1 MSIRTKAFLYL
12 PVKRRYNNRGKEGKV
27 RLDIGKGMIPY
38 KIKRAVAAGMILFL
52 TGCAMEPEKSET
64 QEEVN
69 VITSMEEEPDLTYEV
84 PVSLPNILINQLGYI
99 TDSTKTA
106 IFCSEE
112 LPKEFHVIRADNG
125 EIIYTGYLEDQKYYE
140 EVGEY
145 ISYGDFSEVTAAGTY
160 YIEAPMLGRSYSF
173 EVGNALYAQVFRE
186 ACLQYYY
193 NRCGMTLTTEYAGER
208 AHNACHTGKA
218 VLRENVSISL
228 DVSGGWHQDEM
239 GSKDVVMA
247 AKNIGVML
255 LAYELYE
262 EAFGD
267 DMGIPESGNGIP
279 DILDEIKYEI
289 EWLLK
294 MQDQAT
300 GAVYAG
306 VTVYGQDG
314 GKSALSYVE
323 PVKMESAKAF
333 AMVLAKFSYLYQ
345 GYDTEYATNCLK
357 AADRAWKY
365 MELNGGEQTDP
376 WKFAAAA
383 ELYRASGQRSCHR
396 LIIEYLSQTDGNK
409 ELDEVTFLGYVTYI
423 STKQQVRLELCENI
437 TKELT
442 QKAEEISE
450 KARTSVYL
458 VEQGEGQ
465 EHNLMLLQNMMYL
478 STVDYMISNHEYET
492 IIENH
497 LHYFMG
503 RNRQAISYVDNV
515 EDNSYRQIDENLGIM
530 KNFDADS
537 KLILMLSE
545 IVGNHRK

>member
-1 MSIRTKAFLYL
+1 
-12 PVKRRYNNRGKEGKV
+12 
-27 RLDIGKGMIPY
+27 MIPY
-38 KIKRAVAAGMILFL
+38 KIKRAVTAGLVLLL
-52 TGCAMEPEKSET
+52 TAGCAAMPQNRET

-69 VITSMEEEPDLTYEV
+69 IITSMEDEPELTYEV

-106 IFCSEE
+106 IFCGEE
-112 LPKEFHVIRADNG
+112 MPRAFHVIRADTG
-125 EIIYTGYLEDQKYYE
+125 EIVYTGYLEDKAYYDE
-140 EVGEY
+140 IKEY
-145 ISYGDFSEVTAAGTY
+145 ISYGDLSAVTEPGAY
-160 YIEAPMLGRSYSF
+160 YIEAPILGRSYSF
-173 EVGNALYAQVFRE
+173 MVGDDLYDQIFRE
-186 ACLQYYY
+186 ACRQYYY

-218 VLRENVSISL
+218 VLRENISISL

-255 LAYELYE
+255 LSYELYE

-267 DMGIPESGNGIP
+267 NMGIPESGNGIP

-306 VTVYGQDG
+306 VTVYNQNGAKG
-314 GKSALSYVE
+314 TVSYVE

-345 GYDTEYATNCLK
+345 DYDTEYATNCLK

-365 MELNGGEQTDP
+365 MELNGGEQADP

-383 ELYRASGQRSCHR
+383 ELYRASGQQSCHR
-396 LIIEYLSQTDGNK
+396 FITEYLLKADWDE

-423 STKQQVRLELCENI
+423 STKQQVNLELCENI
-437 TKELT
+437 TKALT

-450 KARTSVYL
+450 NARGSEYL

-465 EHNLMLLQNMMYL
+465 EHNLILLQNMMYL
-478 STVDYMISNHEYET
+478 TMVDYMIANHEYET
-492 IIENH
+492 VIENH

-503 RNRQAISYVDNV
+503 RNSQAISYIDNV
-515 EDNSYRQIDENLGIM
+515 GENNYRQTDESLGIM

-537 KLILMLSE
+537 KLIFMLSE

>member
-1 MSIRTKAFLYL
+1 
-12 PVKRRYNNRGKEGKV
+12 
-27 RLDIGKGMIPY
+27 MIPY
-38 KIKRAVAAGMILFL
+38 KIKRAAAAVLVLLL
-52 TGCAMEPEKSET
+52 TGCGAAPLKQDT
-64 QEEVN
+64 QEEIN
-69 VITSMEEEPDLTYEV
+69 IITSMEEEPDLAYEV

-106 IFCSEE
+106 IFCGEE
-112 LPKEFHVIRADNG
+112 VPRIFHVVRPDTG
-125 EIIYTGYLEDQKYYE
+125 EIIYTGYLEDKEYHE
-140 EVGEY
+140 EIGEY
-145 ISYGDFSEVTAAGTY
+145 ISYGDFSEVTAPGTY
-160 YIEAPMLGRSYSF
+160 YLEAPVLGRSYSF
-173 EVGNALYAQVFRE
+173 TVGDDLYDQVFRE
-186 ACLQYYY
+186 ACRQYYY
-193 NRCGMTLTTEYAGER
+193 NRCGMTLTDEYAGEK

-218 VLRENVSISL
+218 VLRENNSISL

-255 LAYELYE
+255 LSYELYE
-262 EAFGD
+262 EAFSD
-267 DMGIPESGNGIP
+267 SMGIPESGNGVP
-279 DILDEIKYEI
+279 DILDEVKYEI

-306 VTVYGQDG
+306 VTVYNQNE
-314 GKSALSYVE
+314 GKGTVSYVE
-323 PVKMESAKAF
+323 PVKMESARAF

-345 GYDTEYATNCLK
+345 SYDTEYATNCLK

-365 MELNGGEQTDP
+365 MELNGGDQTDP

-383 ELYRASGQRSCHR
+383 ELYRASGQQSCHR
-396 LIIEYLSQTDGNK
+396 IITEYLFQTDWDG

-423 STKQQVRLELCENI
+423 STKQQVNLELCENI
-437 TKELT
+437 ARKLT

-450 KARTSVYL
+450 KAKASGYL

-465 EHNLMLLQNMMYL
+465 EHNLLLLQNMMYL
-478 STVDYMISNHEYET
+478 TMVDYMISNHEYET
-492 IIENH
+492 VIENH

-503 RNRQAISYVDNV
+503 RNRQAVSYIDDIGEN
-515 EDNSYRQIDENLGIM
+515 NYRQIDESLGIM

-537 KLILMLSE
+537 KLIFMLSE
-545 IVGNHRK
+545 IVERHRK